1 MQEVTKLEGKMTLL
15 SRVASKQMNE
25 LELKFLKDLEKK
37 SGETQI
43 IQDNLRD
50 KDRRLEA
57 ALQSISALQEQYIAG
72 KSE

>member
-1 MQEVTKLEGKMTLL
+1 M
-15 SRVASKQMNE
+15 
-25 LELKFLKDLEKK
+25 EKK

-57 ALQSISALQEQYIAG
+57 ALQITLHEHSFWSAVLDEAVLQPALRL
-72 KSE
+72 K